1 MRAFVVLKVGRK
13 TATQSVNLTA
23 AVYVQVDDQIN
34 EKLLGQLICLPQTS
48 LLVDV
53 KDLGYDNG
61 AVAAMD
67 LVRQFQVRFYC
78 HLFWSGVSSVP
89 CCVNISLF
97 PLLL

>member
-1 MRAFVVLKVGRK
+1 ME
-13 TATQSVNLTA
+13 
-23 AVYVQVDDQIN
+23 DQIN

-67 LVRQFQVRFYC
+67 LVRQYQVRFY
-78 HLFWSGVSSVP
+78 HQSLRWFHVHSSLVP
-89 CCVNISLF
+89 ACPMCDNHVGKTGT
-97 PLLL
+97 LLA